1 MKKTHIIISI
11 LLLFLVL
18 ISCTGCFG
26 YATRLPNDTYDKV
39 SKVSFGV
46 DGDEYVLE
54 YKYSDMDEFVST
66 IKSTLKSGKVDIAN
80 AFGQVK
86 MPCDDSTVEDNKEA
100 CEIWFELSIENG
112 KYKKLFFTMNKND
125 TQTIWIYATATDSY
139 NDGSF
144 LEYYSCDCK
153 ELVELATQ
161 YAESIK
167 GIDGATKIEIVKY
180 DIGEKVGTVTVTDE
194 TSVKHIV
201 DNLNSLKLK
210 ELEYNEPIAIEYELV
225 FYDTDGEI
233 MKTISITLDGWVD
246 YHGFLHSVING
257 ELDIAYI
264 EGLFE

>member
-1 MKKTHIIISI
+1 M
-11 LLLFLVL
+11 LLLFAVL
-18 ISCTGCFG
+18 ISCTSCFG
-26 YATRLPNDTYDKV
+26 YDTRLPNDTYDKV

-80 AFGQVK
+80 AFSQVK
-86 MPCDDSTVEDNKEA
+86 MPCSDPAVEDNKEA
-100 CEIWFELSIENG
+100 CELWFELSIENG

-210 ELEYNEPIAIEYELV
+210 ELKYNEPTAIEYELV